1 MASEQLTQIMSFLSG
16 GAILLI
22 MQYYLTSY
30 SREKGKNLATKE
42 DIEAIT
48 DKIESVKG
56 EHAKQFENYK
66 LTLWQEQQAQ
76 LWAREESKLKIETF
90 KKSVTDVAK
99 VINLVKQYQML
110 ISEREL
116 ALAAA
121 GIAKDEENGVA
132 YKMYWDKHQEYME
145 QAHSAYTDFREI
157 TAEMS
162 GLFALFSIYFNF
174 ELTNALTTIVRLAYS
189 EVEMKMSRAKFSEL
203 LKNEYVKSSSLE
215 AAREVVGVY
224 YDGICAQSPLPTES
238 QRFFDL
244 LKMYVNSE
252 SSGAPAREET
262 RSS

>member
-22 MQYYLTSY
+22 GQYYLTSY

-42 DIEAIT
+42 DVEAIT

-66 LTLWQEQQAQ
+66 LILWQEQQAH
-76 LWAREESKLKIETF
+76 LWAHEESKLKIETF

-99 VINLVKQYQML
+99 VINLVKKYQTL

-121 GIAKDEENGVA
+121 GITKDEENKTA

-145 QAHSAYTDFREI
+145 QAHSAYAEFREI

-174 ELTNALTTIVRLAYS
+174 ELTNSLTTIVRIAYS
-189 EVEMKMSRAKFSEL
+189 EMEMKMSRANFSEL
-203 LKNEYVKSSSLE
+203 LKNEYEKSSSLE
-215 AAREVVGVY
+215 TAREVVGVY
-224 YDGICAQSPLPTES
+224 YDRICAQSPLSTES

-252 SSGAPAREET
+252 SGGAPAREGT
-262 RSS
+262 PKS